1 MLRFSLFFLAI
12 IAFIG
17 CGREEAKLPLSVSG
31 KPTTFVMEK
40 WVHAIDNAPAAPK
53 ANVVIP
59 LSAITEI
66 ESEYVSPNL
75 ILIINA
81 TLDGMDYALEIS
93 SWIGLSGASTE
104 LEEAPN
110 ALPTTPY
117 SYFISREVDS
127 TEISAKFYGQTG
139 FWTGT
144 TYHITL
150 NPQNFYVVGQSVNPP
165 PVSTPPPIDPPPP
178 PLIPPPTPASTPRTP
193 PPPPQSTGYVVWVE
207 KVNEKCQSGVIH
219 SDFVFIDAE
228 NKTITFTS
236 DDGNVDPGDMVR
248 EYITVETGYT
258 YEQASERAP
267 DILSECDD

>member
-40 WVHAIDNAPAAPK
+40 WVHAIDNVPAAPK

-59 LSAITEI
+59 LSSITEI
-66 ESEYVSPNL
+66 ESEYVSPTL
-75 ILIINA
+75 MLTINA

-93 SWIGLSGASTE
+93 SWIGLSDEYTE
-104 LEEAPN
+104 LDEAPN
-110 ALPTTPY
+110 PLPTTPY

-127 TEISAKFYGQTG
+127 TEITAKFYGQTG

-144 TYHITL
+144 TYHITFDS
-150 NPQNFYVVGQSVNPP
+150 QHFYVVGQSVNRPL
-165 PVSTPPPIDPPPP
+165 VSTPPPTINV
-178 PLIPPPTPASTPRTP
+178 PPPTPPPTPRTPP

-207 KVNEKCQSGVIH
+207 KGNQGCSSGIIH
-219 SDFVFIDAE
+219 SDFVFINFDD
-228 NKTITFTS
+228 NTITFTGS
-236 DDGNVDPGDMVR
+236 DGRVDPGDTVR
-248 EYITVETGYT
+248 EYIKVETGYT